1 MHILQAK
8 AKKYQANGNGQP
20 KDATYDFVAG
30 VWSNQNGLIAFQG
43 GNPPVS
49 KKNDLETGEDQKGE

>member
-8 AKKYQANGNGQP
+8 AKKYRASGDGLP
-20 KDATYDFVAG
+20 KGATYDFVTG
-30 VWSNQNGLIAFQG
+30 VWSNASGHVAFQE

>member
-8 AKKYQANGNGQP
+8 AKKCQANGNGQP
-20 KDATYDFVAG
+20 KDATYDFMAG
-30 VWSNQNGLIAFQG
+30 VWRNHKGLVAFQD
-43 GNPPVS
+43 GNSAVT